1 MRPKN
6 RRPTPPGELLKELFL
21 EPRDITIGKF
31 AEATGLT
38 RKHISNIV
46 NGHSGLSPET
56 AVKFGTV
63 LDTSAELW
71 MNAQRGVDIWDA
83 RRKLKKW
90 KPGAVYSGEDVSA

>member
-1 MRPKN
+1 MRPRN
-6 RRPTPPGELLKELFL
+6 RRPTTPGELLKELFL
-21 EPRDITIGKF
+21 EPRGITIGKF

-46 NGHSGLSPET
+46 NGHSALSPET

-90 KPGAVYSGEDVSA
+90 KPGAVYSGEEVPA